1 MNNKYV
7 MITGASSGIG
17 LETARKMADRGKNL
31 ILVARRKEKLI
42 EIKKELKRRNSLTDI
57 VVKEFDLTNTDKIK
71 DLWDSLSKFDI
82 ETLINNAGIGMYS
95 LVKNQSYEKTQ
106 TLIKLNVEA
115 LVLLTTLFVN
125 KYSAVAGTQ
134 VINISSSGGYTIVPT
149 ATTYCA
155 SKFFVSSF
163 TEGLALELRE
173 NGAKLQA
180 KVLAPSAT
188 ETAFGKLAND
198 VYEYDYDKAFSRYH
212 TAEQVATFLMKLY
225 DGNSIVGFVNRD
237 TFEFEMGD
245 NFFETTYGKGSN
257 QNLS

>member
-1 MNNKYV
+1 MDNKYV

-17 LETARKMADRGKNL
+17 LETARKMARRGKNL
-31 ILVARRKEKLI
+31 ILVARRQEKLK
-42 EIKKELKRRNSLTDI
+42 EIKNELKSKYISIDI
-57 VVKEFDLTNTDKIK
+57 VVKEFDLTDTDKIR
-71 DLWDSLSKFDI
+71 DLWESLAKFDI
-82 ETLINNAGIGMYS
+82 EALINNAGIGMYS
-95 LVKNQSYEKTQ
+95 LVENQSYEKTQ
-106 TLIKLNVEA
+106 MLIKLNVEA

-173 NGAKLQA
+173 NGAKMQA

-188 ETAFGKLAND
+188 ETEFGKLANN
-198 VYEYDYDKAFSRYH
+198 VNEYDYDKVFSRYH
-212 TAEQVATFLMKLY
+212 TAKQVATFLMTLY
-225 DGNSIVGFVNRD
+225 DGNAIVGFVNRD

-245 NFFETTYGKGSN
+245 NFFETSYGKGSN